1 MARRPR
7 VHSRDIQ
14 PQLATPKGLL
24 AVARVQRFDWPL
36 NLPTETIDELGR
48 KLHVGKTQQTPEV
61 TVTVEAF
68 DVSHRTISYLTG
80 YTPSTFPTPSGIS
93 ITELKSVDVIGQIRD
108 SSTLGIV
115 NALYVK
121 RGTITGM
128 DASFGVRDNSTV
140 TYTVTANSKKELR
153 NPVYYENFVVSS
165 GSTQTLSQAP
175 VWLPVTS
182 GYILSAY
189 RITPAGS
196 SVYLDEGVDFTV
208 AGSNVTFQ
216 GTGVGTG
223 DTVWVTYT
231 SATPK
236 TFEALNDTDAAAVQ
250 GKYVPLQISVS
261 TIPRAQSATIRL
273 AYNVENIYELGGLGK
288 PVGTEVGVPNV
299 TGDVSVL
306 KTDNDLVNLL
316 TGQATTADET
326 DMEYAKT
333 TLPLKVQL
341 KDPRNTSQV
350 LLTYYV
356 PSITITSE
364 GDASTVNQSMTETFA
379 WESTTGDLYIASGA
393 GPW

>member
-1 MARRPR
+1 M
-7 VHSRDIQ
+7 
-14 PQLATPKGLL
+14 
-24 AVARVQRFDWPL
+24 

-68 DVSHRTISYLTG
+68 DVSHRTIAHLTG
-80 YTPSTFPTPSGIS
+80 YTAATFPTASGVS
-93 ITELKSVDVIGQIRD
+93 ITELKNVDVIGQIRD

-128 DASFGVRDNSTV
+128 DASFGVRDNSTI
-140 TYTVTANSKKELR
+140 TYTVTANSKKELK
-153 NPVYYENFVVSS
+153 NPVYYDNFTLAS
-165 GSTQTLSQAP
+165 GTATQALTQAP

-189 RITPAGS
+189 RTSSTGA

-208 AGSNVTFQ
+208 AGSNVSFT
-216 GTGVGTG
+216 GTGTSSS

-273 AYNVENIYELGGLGK
+273 AYDVENIYELGGLGK
-288 PVGTEVGVPNV
+288 PVGTEIGIPNV

-316 TGQATTADET
+316 TGQLTSAAET
-326 DMEYAKT
+326 DMEFAKT
-333 TLPLKVQL
+333 DLPLKVQL
-341 KDPRNTSQV
+341 KDPRNTSQI

-356 PSITITSE
+356 PSITIVSE
-364 GDASTVNQSMTETFA
+364 GDSSSVNQSMTETFA

>member
-24 AVARVQRFDWPL
+24 SVARVQRFDWPM

-68 DVSHRTISYLTG
+68 DVSHNTVSYLTG
-80 YTPSTFPTPSGIS
+80 YTPATFPTASGIS
-93 ITELKSVDVIGQIRD
+93 ITELKNVDVIGQIRD
-108 SSTLGIV
+108 SSTLSIV

-128 DASFGVRDNSTV
+128 DASFGVRDNSTI
-140 TYTVTANSKKELR
+140 TYTVTSNSKKELK
-153 NPVYYENFVVSS
+153 NPVFYQSLSVTSAS
-165 GSTQTLSQAP
+165 GTHALTYAP
-175 VWLPVTS
+175 VWLPITS
-182 GYILSAY
+182 GYILGAFRTS
-189 RITPAGS
+189 TAGAT
-196 SVYLDEGVDFTV
+196 VYLDEGIDFNV
-208 AGSNVTFQ
+208 AGSNLTFT
-216 GTGVGTG
+216 GTGTSNG

-231 SATPK
+231 STQAK
-236 TFEALNDTDAAAVQ
+236 VFETLNDTDPPAIQ
-250 GKYVPLQISVS
+250 GKYVPLVISVD

-273 AYNVENIYELGGLGK
+273 SYDVENIYELGGLGK
-288 PVGTEVGVPNV
+288 PVGTELGVPNV

-316 TGQATTADET
+316 TGTPAADET
-326 DMEYAKT
+326 DIEFAKNN
-333 TLPLKVQL
+333 LPLKVQL
-341 KDPRNTSQV
+341 KDPRNTSKV

-364 GDASTVNQSMTETFA
+364 GDSSTVNQSMTETFA
-379 WESTTGDLYIASGA
+379 WESTTGDLYIASGT

>member
-140 TYTVTANSKKELR
+140 TFTVTANSKKELR

-189 RITPAGS
+189 RTTSAGS

-231 SATPK
+231 STTAK
-236 TFEALNDTDAAAVQ
+236 TFEALNDVDPAAVQ
-250 GKYVPLQISVS
+250 GKYVPLVISVS

-273 AYNVENIYELGGLGK
+273 AYDVENIYELGGLGK
-288 PVGTEVGVPNV
+288 PVGTELGVPNV

-316 TGQATTADET
+316 TGQPTTADET
-326 DMEYAKT
+326 DMEYAKNN
-333 TLPLKVQL
+333 LPLKVQL
-341 KDPRNTSQV
+341 KDPRNTAQV

-364 GDASTVNQSMTETFA
+364 GDSSSVNQSMTETFA